1 MRLSLK
7 FIFITIFITTIVM
20 ASVAISVMALERKV
34 LLDSAERTKTA
45 LLAEG
50 SEEEINTLVLQTE
63 KITSLAMRRMIR
75 NVLTASIL
83 GILALPIVL
92 YFAFEKIVI
101 KPVRTVSDTLNHMV
115 GGDFSKRIR
124 VETHDELSDLA
135 DSFNRMAANLQETAV
150 SRNSLA
156 REIGERKKAQTELV
170 KSRQRFQKLLESAP
184 FGILVVNKARK
195 VVDINP
201 AALKLIQ
208 QKREDV
214 IGQICHG
221 SVCPIAMGDCPI
233 FDKGGTIDSAEQSA
247 LKADGQEI
255 PILKSVTAVELEGEE
270 CLIESFI
277 DIAER
282 KQMEETLM
290 EARTM
295 SSLSRTTASIAH
307 EMRTPLTAADMDLED
322 AAEEMADGEAKD
334 LVLNAQSLI
343 KETSLIIRSILKVYR
358 GESQEAN
365 EIDLNQELQDAVLLF
380 GRKTKGV
387 DIAYDFADDDARTW
401 VHGNLS
407 RILVNLIGNALD
419 VLQHQGR
426 LKLATR
432 LAGKNFLIIIEDNGT
447 GIPPEILDKIFDPE
461 FTTKKTGEGTGI
473 GLWIARREIERI
485 GGEITV
491 ESQVGKFTRFA
502 VTVPRCHDQNEV
514 EANYG

>member
-7 FIFITIFITTIVM
+7 FIFITIFITTIIM
-20 ASVAISVMALERKV
+20 ASVAISVIALERRA

-50 SEEEINTLVLQTE
+50 SEEEINALVLQTE
-63 KITSLAMRRMIR
+63 KVTNLAMRRMIR
-75 NVLTASIL
+75 NVLTAFIL
-83 GILALPIVL
+83 GILALSIVL
-92 YFAFEKIVI
+92 YFAFGKIVI
-101 KPVRTVSDTLNHMV
+101 KPVRTVSDTLSHMAE
-115 GGDFSKRIR
+115 GDFSKRIR

-156 REIGERKKAQTELV
+156 REISERKKVQTELV

-184 FGILVVNKARK
+184 FGILVVNKTREIL
-195 VVDINP
+195 DINP

-233 FDKGGTIDSAEQSA
+233 LDKGGTMDSAEQSA

-282 KQMEETLM
+282 KQMEEALM

-322 AAEEMADGEAKD
+322 AAEEMADGETKD

-365 EIDLNQELQDAVLLF
+365 EMDLNQELQDAVLLF

-387 DIAYDFADDDARTW
+387 DIAYDFVDNARTW

-419 VLQHQGR
+419 VLQNQGR
-426 LKLATR
+426 LKLATH
-432 LAGKNFLIIIEDNGT
+432 LAGENFLITVEDNGT

-461 FTTKKTGEGTGI
+461 FTTKKSGEGTGI
-473 GLWIARREIERI
+473 GLWIAKREIERI

-502 VTVPRCHDQNEV
+502 VTVPRCHDQDEV
-514 EANYG
+514 EVSYG